1 MKTKH
6 CRSVLREGA
15 SDAPSVLKRGV
26 SSDQLGGGGQAPA
39 LLDAARVLER
49 DQSPDRSTAVKAGLD
64 EETAVEEAK
73 HCLAAVPCKGCDLCR
88 LFCPDLCITRNAETG
103 RIEIDY
109 DFCKGCGICAA
120 ICPRGA
126 INMVLEEH

>member
-6 CRSVLREGA
+6 CRSILREGA
-15 SDAPSVLKRGV
+15 SNAEGTPERDL
-26 SSDQLGGGGQAPA
+26 SSDPELAVN
-39 LLDAARVLER
+39 ARFDER
-49 DQSPDRSTAVKAGLD
+49 SSID
-64 EETAVEEAK
+64 EGTAVEEAK

-88 LFCPDLCITRNAETG
+88 LFCPDLCVTRNAETG
-103 RIEIDY
+103 MIEIDY

-126 INMVLEEH
+126 IKMVLEEH